1 MKPKFAILGG
11 AGSIGRR
18 HAKNLMSLDY
28 QLRIW
33 DTNMDYKLTREETI
47 AGADA
52 VIICTPTR
60 QHMNDMMD
68 CQGKHILVEK
78 PMAFDMPGPGLL
90 GFYLGKKSR
99 KEVVAVGNNLRFH
112 QCVLTAKQMID
123 NGTLGKV
130 GWAEFKVLQKTE
142 KPAYL
147 MDGVSRNWGAHEI
160 DLALHLLGPGQA
172 REIIR
177 VEKVDDNDVAIE
189 FTMAHESGG
198 FSTISMDYLT
208 EPEQRGFKLVGSKGV
223 LEADLVKRTL
233 THNCQHHDPLTQQ
246 MTDSWD
252 ENYLNELKTFIKC
265 IELGSIPKASPL
277 ASGSEGAACMDVI
290 LSVRSMAGLVDK
302 EPDDSK

>member
-33 DTNMDYKLTREETI
+33 DINMDYKLTREETL

-78 PMAFDMPGPGLL
+78 PMAFDMPGPALL

-112 QCVLTAKQMID
+112 HCVLQAKAMID
-123 NGTLGKV
+123 DDMIGKV
-130 GWAEFKVLQKTE
+130 GWAEFRVLQKTE

-189 FTMAHESGG
+189 FTMAHESGA

-223 LEADLVKRTL
+223 IEADLVKRTL
-233 THNCQHHDPLTQQ
+233 KTSTAIGIADVQ
-246 MTDSWD
+246 MMDSWD
-252 ENYLNELKTFIKC
+252 ENYLVELKTFIKC
-265 IELGSIPKASPL
+265 MEVGSIPKASPL

-302 EPDDSK
+302 DTEETK